1 MRKILMTAAF
11 CLGLISTIHAQQ
23 ITEDFSS
30 NSLGWN
36 ECASESESGK
46 AIIDKGK
53 LTIISKG
60 VRGKFLAALA
70 GISPTAATYFTCFC
84 YAPIDVTRTFTIS
97 TNVKFRNL
105 DDDQMA
111 GLVFNYKDDG
121 NFYAYIFNDN
131 SVRFIRMEDNRLV
144 GSITQSMKWSKTRKA
159 TQNWELSSEGDALT
173 FIVDGVSVMK
183 TRYMPLKYNGFG
195 FYTFGKQTL
204 EVSDVTFNQ

>member
-1 MRKILMTAAF
+1 MRKFLTTAVF
-11 CLGLISTIHAQQ
+11 CLGLIGTIHAQQ

-36 ECASESESGK
+36 ECASESEAGK

-60 VRGKFLAALA
+60 VKGKFLAAMT
-70 GISPTAATYFTCFC
+70 GTPPTAATYFTCFC
-84 YAPIDVTRTFTIS
+84 YAPIDVTKTFTITS
-97 TNVKFRNL
+97 NVKIRHL
-105 DDDQMA
+105 DDDQMV

-131 SVRFIRMEDNRLV
+131 SVRFIRMENNRLV

-173 FIVDGVSVMK
+173 FTVDGVPVMK
-183 TRYMPLKYNGFG
+183 TRYMPLTYSGFG
-195 FYTFGKQTL
+195 FYTYGKQTL
-204 EVSDVTFNQ
+204 EVSNVTFNQ

>member
-1 MRKILMTAAF
+1 MRKILTTAAF

-97 TNVKFRNL
+97 TNVKFLRL
-105 DDDQMA
+105 K
-111 GLVFNYKDDG
+111 VRIFYK
-121 NFYAYIFNDN
+121 
-131 SVRFIRMEDNRLV
+131 
-144 GSITQSMKWSKTRKA
+144 
-159 TQNWELSSEGDALT
+159 
-173 FIVDGVSVMK
+173 
-183 TRYMPLKYNGFG
+183 
-195 FYTFGKQTL
+195 
-204 EVSDVTFNQ
+204 